1 MHGFLIV
8 ILGSLCLAS
17 QNVLLRVIF
26 SESSIFGQFMWGG
39 LLAPT
44 PDHSLLILQMRSVLI
59 LPAMALL
66 SWRLHA
72 NTGEALRKL
81 IQPQH
86 RSLLVRSIVSSSFL
100 FLALALL
107 FLAIATIPAGVATV
121 LFFIHPAITGLL
133 SWKFFGNRPSLLRA
147 IVTVGVLLGS
157 VLVTPGFS
165 GGNSHVLLGV
175 GAALAAS
182 VAYSVQGLLAQ
193 SCFSSI
199 HPVPFTLVNFIVMAM
214 LSTLLLPFI
223 TIDVPAGA
231 WTPLWII
238 SILASLLT
246 LLGQLLY
253 NIGIHL
259 VSAAS
264 MAIVAVSNPVFTV
277 VLAWVGLQEDLQQ
290 RQVLGVLL
298 VIISIV
304 ALGYDRSPTP
314 PESPQSPQRMSSE
327 GEAE

>member
-8 ILGSLCLAS
+8 ILGSLCLAF

-26 SESSIFGQFMWGG
+26 SESLIAGQFVWGG

-44 PDHSLLILQMRSVLI
+44 PDHSLLILQIRSVLV

-66 SWRLHA
+66 AWRLYPT
-72 NTGEALRKL
+72 TGEALQKL
-81 IQPQH
+81 FQSQQRP
-86 RSLLVRSIVSSSFL
+86 LLMRTIISSSFL

-133 SWKFFGNRPSLLRA
+133 AWKFFGNRPTRLRG
-147 IVTVGVLLGS
+147 IVTGGVLLGS

-165 GGNSHVLLGV
+165 GENGNVLLGV
-175 GAALAAS
+175 GAALGAS
-182 VAYSVQGLLAQ
+182 VAYSIQGLLAQ
-193 SCFSSI
+193 SCFGSI
-199 HPVPFTLVNFIVMAM
+199 HPIPFTLINFIVMAL
-214 LSTLLLPFI
+214 LSTLLLPLL

-231 WTPLWII
+231 WEPLWII
-238 SILASLLT
+238 SILASVLT

-277 VLAWVGLQEDLQQ
+277 VLAWVGLQEDLQW

-298 VIISIV
+298 VIVSIV
-304 ALGYDRSPTP
+304 ALGYDRSPTQP
-314 PESPQSPQRMSSE
+314 SESPYSVE
-327 GEAE
+327 TE